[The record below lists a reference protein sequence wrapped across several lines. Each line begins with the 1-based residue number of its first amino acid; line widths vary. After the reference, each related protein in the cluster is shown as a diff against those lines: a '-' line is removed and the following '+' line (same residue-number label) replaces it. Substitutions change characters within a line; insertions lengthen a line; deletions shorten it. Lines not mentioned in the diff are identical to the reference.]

1 MKRVFTLA
9 LVFGFSVLAAAILI
23 QGQTSSGPFHNDR
36 LPTADAQG
44 LTPLDKIYA
53 DESHCLTG
61 PEIRSEK
68 DSPIS
73 CYCRD
78 AIVDARYVW
87 QTYLLTA
94 KDPNLNGAE
103 LALQIH
109 ATQMCGEGYDAHKVV
124 EIEDWRWN
132 GPEVV
137 RTSPPDDVLRQI
149 KPDSHGM
156 IHYEYTVVIL
166 QRDSSGRVTKT
177 DSFTAHDM
185 VPLKFLM
192 KDSSKSSP
200 KRQE

>member
-1 MKRVFTLA
+1 MKRATLISVG
-9 LVFGFSVLAAAILI
+9 LVTFASFILRA
-23 QGQTSSGPFHNDR
+23 G
-36 LPTADAQG
+36 LPPTMDAQG
-44 LTPLDKIYA
+44 WLSPLDKIYA

-87 QTYLLTA
+87 RTYLLTG
-94 KDPNLNGAE
+94 KDRNLNGTE
-103 LALQIH
+103 LALQRNVTLI
-109 ATQMCGEGYDAHKVV
+109 CGEHYDVNKAV
-124 EIEDWRWN
+124 EAEDWKWN

-156 IHYEYTVVIL
+156 IHYEYTVVML
-166 QRDSSGRVTKT
+166 QRDSGGHVVRT

-185 VPLKFLM
+185 VPLNLL
-192 KDSSKSSP
+192 KDGSKRPSP

>member
-1 MKRVFTLA
+1 MKR
-9 LVFGFSVLAAAILI
+9 AILI
-23 QGQTSSGPFHNDR
+23 SVGLVTFATFVLVAAMP
-36 LPTADAQG
+36 PTTDAQDW
-44 LTPLDKIYA
+44 LSPLDKIYA

-78 AIVDARYVW
+78 AIVDARYIW
-87 QTYLLTA
+87 HAYLLTG
-94 KDPNLNGAE
+94 KDRNLNGAE
-103 LALQIH
+103 LALQRNV
-109 ATQMCGEGYDAHKVV
+109 TLMCGENFDVHKAV
-124 EIEDWRWN
+124 EAEEWKWN

-149 KPDSHGM
+149 KPDAHGL
-156 IHYEYTVVIL
+156 IQYEYTVVIL

-177 DSFTAHDM
+177 DTFTAHDM

-192 KDSSKSSP
+192 KDGSKSSP
-200 KRQE
+200 KRQR